1 MVEVLQLA
9 EVSMVVQRHL
19 PDFLQ
24 LFQDYEWIDA

>member
-9 EVSMVVQRHL
+9 EVSVVMQRHL

-24 LFQDYEWIDA
+24 FFQDYERIDA